1 MKIAICPGSFDPVT
15 KGHLDIIR
23 RTASMFDR
31 VIVVV
36 MHNYHKPNSY
46 FSAIERVELITRCV
60 KDLDN
65 VVVDMHDGLLAAY
78 AQEKGAVAIVK
89 GLRAVGFVIAEEET
103 YRHEHSADAAAD
115 LAHSAHSAAERRGE
129 PERGFDIESR
139 ILRKRAEHRLR
150 AVVSLVE
157 KLACLVRVTCFH
169 FNALPFTEDF
179 SRPCRCRLFSASR
192 P

>member
-46 FSAIERVELITRCV
+46 FSAIERVGLITRCV

-89 GLRAVGFVIAEEET
+89 GLRAVSDFDYEFQQALTNKKLNPNIET
-103 YRHEHSADAAAD
+103 VFITANRITCTSRRASSSRFASSA
-115 LAHSAHSAAERRGE
+115 GT
-129 PERGFDIESR
+129 SR
-139 ILRKRAEHRLR
+139 TL
-150 AVVSLVE
+150 
-157 KLACLVRVTCFH
+157 
-169 FNALPFTEDF
+169 
-179 SRPCRCRLFSASR
+179 SRPRCMMILSKE
-192 P
+192 